1 MTEPNFF
8 RQPGWQRTGDLLSSL
23 WSLQSICQGQAASPE
38 ATMTSSEIEEAQ
50 RFQQQTVNAI
60 RALAE
65 RVEQIAIAPG
75 KENLIAA
82 NQRFRAEIETVKQT
96 EQPSSGDSGYG

>member
-1 MTEPNFF
+1 
-8 RQPGWQRTGDLLSSL
+8 
-23 WSLQSICQGQAASPE
+23 
-38 ATMTSSEIEEAQ
+38 MTSSEIEEAQ